1 MGTEVI
7 NATTEEEA
15 VISINA
21 GEKSFLDVSGKGL
34 EKQMISP
41 FLMAVAG
48 AGIMIAVSVCALVA
62 LVKRM
67 AMKRR
72 LDKKRRQLKSRKSSI
87 ASECGG
93 FEDQIGASSIA
104 EIIHFATR
112 YAVFPGMSDY
122 WSSSMEHLQYQPTQQ
137 NLGFHLPY

>member
-1 MGTEVI
+1 MIQDLDSVTELV
-7 NATTEEEA
+7 NATSGEDF

-21 GEKSFLDVSGKGL
+21 KEKSFLDVSEKGP
-34 EKQMISP
+34 ENQMISP

-72 LDKKRRQLKSRKSSI
+72 MDKKREQLENRKGSI

-93 FEDQIGASSIA
+93 FEDQVRTPISIA
-104 EIIHFATR
+104 EILHFATR
-112 YAVFPGMSDY
+112 
-122 WSSSMEHLQYQPTQQ
+122 
-137 NLGFHLPY
+137 